1 MLRRLAQLLR
11 KTRAETT
18 DVVATTITRATGEDS
33 MAATRKVEAAAFIMI
48 VAATTNK
55 AVDMAE
61 AANQKVSTVVDMEK
75 AAEVAISNLTTR
87 TIIMKKMPLSG
98 AATAVVEKPITEVA
112 AEAPAANT
120 TIMSRRNLLLLLK
133 KGNASG

>member
-1 MLRRLAQLLR
+1 
-11 KTRAETT
+11 
-18 DVVATTITRATGEDS
+18 VVATTITRATGEDS
-33 MAATRKVEAAAFIMI
+33 IATTRKVAVAAFITI
-48 VAATTNK
+48 VAANTSK

-61 AANQKVSTVVDMEK
+61 AASQMVATVVDMEK

-98 AATAVVEKPITEVA
+98 AATAVVEKAITEVA

-133 KGNASG
+133 KGNASR

>member
-33 MAATRKVEAAAFIMI
+33 IAATRKVEAAAFIMI

-61 AANQKVSTVVDMEK
+61 AASQMVATVVDMDK

-98 AATAVVEKPITEVA
+98 AAIAVVEKAITEVA

-120 TIMSRRNLLLLLK
+120 TIMSRRNLILLLK
-133 KGNASG
+133 KGNASR